1 MHLSKRLEEV
11 ASMVQNGNR
20 VADVGTDHGYI
31 PIFLVKEQ
39 KVPSAIAMDV
49 RKGPLE
55 RAILHIKE
63 YHVEDKIQ
71 ARLSDGLEKLNA
83 GEADTVVIA
92 GMGGELMIRI
102 LQQGKHMWETVS
114 QWVLS
119 PQSEL
124 DEVRHFLTSSGFV
137 IARESMLEE
146 DGKFYVVMDVRPN
159 GQYAADETIPEA
171 VRERYGVY
179 LLQEKNKILYQFLI
193 HERQVK
199 RRILDGMKDQMSESS
214 IKRRME
220 LEQELE
226 WNRMALQLFET

>member
-1 MHLSKRLEEV
+1 
-11 ASMVQNGNR
+11 
-20 VADVGTDHGYI
+20 
-31 PIFLVKEQ
+31 
-39 KVPSAIAMDV
+39 
-49 RKGPLE
+49 
-55 RAILHIKE
+55 
-63 YHVEDKIQ
+63 
-71 ARLSDGLEKLNA
+71 
-83 GEADTVVIA
+83 
-92 GMGGELMIRI
+92 
-102 LQQGKHMWETVS
+102 MWETVS

-171 VRERYGVY
+171 VRERYGAY